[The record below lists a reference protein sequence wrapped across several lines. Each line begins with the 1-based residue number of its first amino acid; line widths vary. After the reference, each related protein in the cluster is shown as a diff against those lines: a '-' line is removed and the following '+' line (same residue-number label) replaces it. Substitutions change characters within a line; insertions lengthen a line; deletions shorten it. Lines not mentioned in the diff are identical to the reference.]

1 MCSQARMYE
10 INYIDQQSQDK
21 NRCGQLAVGV
31 HSFDWKYLFDS
42 RIVRRTV
49 CESVS
54 SRVQKLLQW
63 VVAIENQHA
72 LHESGW
78 INKQYIVLRSFL
90 RRCQIPVI
98 LSGIDEKFQTWRQV
112 MGELRQHHPSLRIS
126 KVKALKKGDLLV
138 VGDSPQDALILQSE
152 PKMKAAL
159 GKNVRVSLPK
169 AYQIAKQTNKC
180 LVVKGVPTDIIDDNF
195 KEFLDLNKISYAK
208 AERYKS
214 KKNGRVLP
222 MFQLKISDPA
232 EAEALL
238 SQNLMCNVT
247 GIVYKVE
254 EFRQPVSVRQC
265 FNCQC
270 FGHSAQNCKSKQ
282 KCVICGENH
291 SHKGCP
297 KKEAKQPKCANC
309 AGPHVASYKGC
320 PEYKKQAF
328 RQHVVNHQKSYAA
341 VVSQNSHSQPKNT
354 QTFQF
359 TAEQLTK
366 FVANV
371 VIQIAQPQVCY
382 PNPKQDMLD
391 LKSSM
396 CRKVSNVAKTILGVN
411 VTGKEL
417 FESSAHLAPLLPP
430 GPLPLRA
437 PR

>member
-1 MCSQARMYE
+1 M
-10 INYIDQQSQDK
+10 
-21 NRCGQLAVGV
+21 
-31 HSFDWKYLFDS
+31 
-42 RIVRRTV
+42 
-49 CESVS
+49 S
-54 SRVQKLLQW
+54 SRRSIVSVRSVKPPVHLRFLQPLQRTRSS
-63 VVAIENQHA
+63 ELPPETPTRPKTSSYKNQ
-72 LHESGW
+72 
-78 INKQYIVLRSFL
+78 F
-90 RRCQIPVI
+90 PVI

-126 KVKALKKGDLLV
+126 KVKARKKGDVLV
-138 VGDSPQDALILQSE
+138 VGDSPQDAIILQSE

-159 GKNVRVSLPK
+159 GKNVRVSLYK
-169 AYQIAKQTNKC
+169 AYQIAKQKNKC
-180 LVVKGVPTDIIDDNF
+180 LVVKGVPTDVTDEDF

-214 KKNGRVLP
+214 KKDGRVLP
-222 MFQLKISDPA
+222 MFQLELSDTA

-247 GIVYKVE
+247 RIVFKVE

-309 AGPHVASYKGC
+309 SGPHVASYKGC

-371 VIQIAQPQVCY
+371 AIQIAQPQVCY

-396 CRKVSNVAKTILGVN
+396 CRKVSNVAKTILAVN

-417 FESSAHLAPLLPP
+417 FESIGSLSAPP
-430 GPLPLRA
+430 P
-437 PR
+437 PRPFTFTSTKVNSGSKTISKPSTSKSTSPPKTSTKAVPKQPKSTN